1 MIQICNTYT
10 TKAIFA
16 IKIKIPLADPYTYS
30 LTYMVV
36 KQIVKCQLL
45 SKRFAIFCTFIILY
59 VLRYVATSAD
69 LANFANTAAV
79 HTGNIPIRIICHSM
93 L

>member
-16 IKIKIPLADPYTYS
+16 IKIKIPLAD

-79 HTGNIPIRIICHSM
+79 HTGNIPILYAIQYYKYLHSK
-93 L
+93 